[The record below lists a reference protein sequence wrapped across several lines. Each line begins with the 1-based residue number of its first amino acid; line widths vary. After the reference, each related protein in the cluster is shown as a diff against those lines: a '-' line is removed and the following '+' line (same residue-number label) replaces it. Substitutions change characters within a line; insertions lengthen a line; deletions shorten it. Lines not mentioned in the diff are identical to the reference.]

1 MAALYKVLIFP
12 AAIAA
17 LFGVL
22 NLFDNKGSFIAS
34 VFLIAPFAAITFLL
48 FAQVKAD
55 KNDFF
60 KKVEKFGPS
69 KYGEHIN
76 NTGIAVTTN
85 GKIVLANGLKV
96 KAYDFGDVRQWG
108 TSIQD
113 AGMVL
118 GGGIN
123 GVIINGVEGKRAAAN
138 SGLFI
143 SVRDIE
149 NPEWHVKFRD
159 KSILNKW
166 YEILQQEI
174 NER

>member
-1 MAALYKVLIFP
+1 M
-12 AAIAA
+12 
-17 LFGVL
+17 
-22 NLFDNKGSFIAS
+22 
-34 VFLIAPFAAITFLL
+34 
-48 FAQVKAD
+48 
-55 KNDFF
+55 
-60 KKVEKFGPS
+60 
-69 KYGEHIN
+69 
-76 NTGIAVTTN
+76 
-85 GKIVLANGLKV
+85 LAWCLV
-96 KAYDFGDVRQWG
+96 V
-108 TSIQD
+108 
-113 AGMVL
+113 V
-118 GGGIN
+118 N